1 MIRLTTIIFMDL
13 LLKARKI
20 KASIGKDNGRKKNTH
35 PQNITKIAP
44 SVDTIRVPKIFD
56 PTNKKTC

>member
-1 MIRLTTIIFMDL
+1 M
-13 LLKARKI
+13 
-20 KASIGKDNGRKKNTH
+20 KASLGKDNGRKNNTH

-44 SVDTIRVPKIFD
+44 SVDTIRVPKVFD